1 MIDKLPLAE
10 KTNIKNWAFEDLVLK
25 DVSEPTL
32 CDIGIHPTEN
42 QIILVDGT
50 IVHNTAPPSIKV
62 EASSLS
68 ELLPVPNQLIASNG
82 MKRNSQLL
90 IVVPRNTLV
99 TETISVVVVAKERS
113 LVHKTEVI
121 LETGAGLDL
130 VENYIGLGK
139 FNTNIVSTFELKAN
153 ANLTVSTVSNM
164 SAGTIVYHHKHVQME
179 NDATLDTTNFMIN
192 DVDMVFEDFTHL
204 LGSGAE
210 ADVKTVSIA
219 SGEQKQNITVRTMNI
234 ADHTVGNITNYGI
247 VKDDAHL
254 AFNGIGKIQ
263 KASKASDNQQETRL
277 LNLSKTAEAIANP
290 FLLIDEGDIT
300 AGHAASIGQL
310 DEEQIYYLMSRGMS
324 RAEASKMIVSG
335 FLAPFVDR
343 IDDEEMKATLV
354 TKIEGKLSVREVYHY
369 GEDT

>member
-32 CDIGIHPTEN
+32 CDTGIHPMEN
-42 QIILVDGT
+42 QIILIDGT
-50 IVHNTAPPSIKV
+50 IVHNTAPPNVKV
-62 EASSLS
+62 EASSLG

-82 MKRNSQLL
+82 MKRNSQLVI
-90 IVVPRNTLV
+90 IVPKNTVV

-113 LVHKTEVI
+113 LVHKTEVV
-121 LETGAGLDL
+121 LEDGAELDI
-130 VENYIGLGK
+130 VENYIGIGN
-139 FNTNIVSTFELKAN
+139 FNTNIVSAFELKRD
-153 ANLTVSTVSNM
+153 ANLTVNTVSNM
-164 SAGTIVYHHKHVQME
+164 FAGTVVYHHNHVQMN
-179 NDATLDTTNFMIN
+179 NDASIDTTNFMIN
-192 DVDMVFEDFTHL
+192 DTNMVFEDFTHL
-204 LGSGAE
+204 LGRGAV

-234 ADHTVGNITNYGI
+234 ADHTTCNIINYGI
-247 VKDDAHL
+247 VRDNAHL

-263 KASKASDNQQETRL
+263 KASKSSDNQQETRL

-335 FLAPFVDR
+335 FLAPFVER

-354 TKIEGKLSVREVYHY
+354 TKIEEKL
-369 GEDT
+369 G